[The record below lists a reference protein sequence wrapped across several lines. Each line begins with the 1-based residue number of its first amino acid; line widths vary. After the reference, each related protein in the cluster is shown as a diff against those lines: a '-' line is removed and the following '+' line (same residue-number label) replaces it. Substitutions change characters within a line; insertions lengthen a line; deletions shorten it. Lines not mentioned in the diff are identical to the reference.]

1 MKHKD
6 LKIDF
11 RYLIGNIACL
21 SVDSVSGEPIH
32 NDINNEEAIII
43 FNSLVGEKED
53 CKTVKKLLK
62 ENAELKSQLKGTTHC
77 YDEEEHRQLK
87 KQLEEM
93 DRKLFFTKN
102 ELDMRQ
108 KSIDNKLN
116 QQQEFI
122 KYLKS
127 INSFETIGNILNK
140 YKEIIGVQDENNT

>member
-1 MKHKD
+1 MNYKEFKQYVDKMNKGIADKLKD
-6 LKIDF
+6 NEEELAFYIELVKRF
-11 RYLIGNIACL
+11 
-21 SVDSVSGEPIH
+21 
-32 NDINNEEAIII
+32 NDICE
-43 FNSLVGEKED
+43 
-53 CKTVKKLLK
+53 

-122 KYLKS
+122 KYLEDMLDDDNDIFSVVRVKDV
-127 INSFETIGNILNK
+127 LQK
-140 YKEIIGVQDENNT
+140 YKEIIGETND